1 MHHWQAE
8 LQLIRFPYL
17 SDMESGKAAKLHL
30 QQTVQQTLT
39 FAVFYLSTPG
49 TLTQPVAASL
59 SLLEML
65 RMFD

>member
-17 SDMESGKAAKLHL
+17 SDMKSGKAAKLHL
-30 QQTVQQTLT
+30 QQTVQQTFT
-39 FAVFYLSTPG
+39 FAVFYLSTPR

>member
-1 MHHWQAE
+1 VHHWQAE

-39 FAVFYLSTPG
+39 FAVFLPFNAPNTNTACGRFIKFARKATY
-49 TLTQPVAASL
+49 V
-59 SLLEML
+59 
-65 RMFD
+65 